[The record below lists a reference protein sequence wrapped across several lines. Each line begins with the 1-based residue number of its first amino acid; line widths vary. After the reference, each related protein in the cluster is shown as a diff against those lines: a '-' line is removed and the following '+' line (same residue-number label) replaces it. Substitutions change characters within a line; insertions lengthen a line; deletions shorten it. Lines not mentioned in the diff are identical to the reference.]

1 MPTDTTRSSTKASS
15 PSSSSLSSS
24 PTLSLKQEPYHASL
38 PSITPALFASS
49 HTQLA
54 KEPAPRPLLPKAT
67 DNPTTNITDLIK
79 PDAGPITPT
88 SRKRA
93 HSKDGDDVSAEEEKR
108 RRNTAASARFRAK
121 KKMRERAL
129 EQTVRDMT
137 TKSETLEERMESLER
152 EIKWLR
158 GLLIEKHQLE
168 TVESSSS
175 ASLSRNE

>member
-1 MPTDTTRSSTKASS
+1 MPTAATNATVTSS

-24 PTLSLKQEPYHASL
+24 PALSLKQESYPATL
-38 PSITPALFASS
+38 QSIAPALLFP
-49 HTQLA
+49 TQSDLV
-54 KEPAPRPLLPKAT
+54 KETAPRRLLPKAT
-67 DNPTTNITDLIK
+67 DDPIVNITDLIK
-79 PDAGPITPT
+79 PDAGPTTPT
-88 SRKRA
+88 NRKRA
-93 HSKDGDDVSAEEEKR
+93 HSKDGDDISAEEEKR

-168 TVESSSS
+168 NEPPSSTI
-175 ASLSRNE
+175 SLAGNE